1 MNKRGQVTI
10 FIILGIV
17 LLVVVVLL
25 FFARDLFISGR
36 TSPQDDSRFL
46 SSQIE
51 PVKAYVQDCAN
62 IISLKGI
69 RLIAIQGGY
78 FKPYKYQ
85 TLGAYNVSYACFRNN
100 GVYVNI
106 LPLLSDLNLEF
117 SNYIND
123 PSTQKEFDSCI
134 NNFKPFTDKKLK
146 VKENAKAKI
155 SSDIGYER
163 VGVLVFYPLT
173 LSKGDVS
180 SSIDRISFDIPIG
193 LGKAHRVASDIVNLQ
208 CSGKEFDIDSYS
220 VENFGLAT
228 ISPQYYTGNTFW
240 YLSTIT
246 KEKELPLDF
255 HFVIQK

>member
-1 MNKRGQVTI
+1 MDKRGQVTI

-17 LLVVVVLL
+17 LLVVVILL
-25 FFARDLFISGR
+25 FFARDLFISGK
-36 TSPQDDSRFL
+36 TSPEDDSRFL

-62 IISLKGI
+62 IVSLKGI

-85 TLGAYNVSYACFRNN
+85 SLGIYNISYACFRSN

-123 PSTQKEFDSCI
+123 PSTQKEFDTCI
-134 NNFKPFTDKKLK
+134 NNFKPFTDKKLN

-155 SSDIGYER
+155 SSNIDFDK
-163 VGVLVFYPLT
+163 VGISVFYPLT
-173 LSKGDVS
+173 LTKGQIS
-180 SSIDRISFDIPIG
+180 SEIDRISFDIPIG
-193 LGKAHRVASDIVNLQ
+193 LGKVHRVASDIVNAQ
-208 CSGKEFDIDSYS
+208 CSGKQFDIDSYGL
-220 VENFGLAT
+220 ENFGLAT
-228 ISPQYYTGNTFW
+228 ISPQYYGTNTFW

-255 HFVIQK
+255 HFVIEK